1 MTQLTLNRRLIL
13 TGAGLALMSGVATP
27 VLALGGPQDRP
38 RYDGL
43 RKTIAVDVFR
53 ATEAVGGSVTAD
65 GMTAMLTQAL
75 VEDGR
80 FLVIEG
86 GGTLEASA
94 IVRGAV
100 TKYDPA
106 AGGGGLNISGGP
118 LGGLLGARAGTRS
131 QTAVMEIALRLV
143 DASTGQIVST
153 SSAEGRA
160 TSRTSEAGL
169 VDNFSGS
176 RLGGEMFRTTPIGQ
190 AGQDA
195 IVRAVEQIASGMRR
209 VAWTALVVD
218 VTDGGVYL
226 NAGADRNVEPGMTLD
241 VWRPGRT
248 LTDPGTGE
256 VLDVEMAR
264 IGRVQVATVRQRLSS
279 AAVTEGEP
287 PMRTEPLPHP
297 LLKDI
302 AHEDPRRSP
311 DPDRRRSDGR
321 IDPGPDRGPWA
332 CRATGRH
339 ASARRLRHSPRNRCG
354 DRRPRSGPRKPDEW
368 TQPRPHRSGRP
379 G

>member
-1 MTQLTLNRRLIL
+1 MAVLTLNRRLIL
-13 TGAGLALMSGVATP
+13 GGATLAVAAVAAP
-27 VLALGGPQDRP
+27 ALARPALQNRP

-43 RKTIAVDVFR
+43 KKTIAVDIFR

-86 GGTLEASA
+86 GDSGPMAASA

-100 TKYDPA
+100 TKYEPA

-131 QTAVMEIALRLV
+131 QTAVIEIALRLV
-143 DASTGQIVST
+143 DASTGQVIST

-160 TSRTSEAGL
+160 SSRTSEAGL
-169 VDNFSGS
+169 VDNFGGG
-176 RLGGEMFRTTPIGQ
+176 RLGGEIFRATPIGQ

-195 IVRAVEQIASGMRR
+195 IVRAVDQIASGMRR
-209 VAWTALVVD
+209 VAWTAMVVEA
-218 VTDGGVYL
+218 TEAGVYL
-226 NAGADRNVEPGMTLD
+226 NAGADRNVERGMILD

-264 IGRVQVATVRQRLSS
+264 IGRVEVETVRDRLSI

-287 PMRTEPLPHP
+287 PMRGDV
-297 LLKDI
+297 LKAD
-302 AHEDPRRSP
+302 
-311 DPDRRRSDGR
+311 
-321 IDPGPDRGPWA
+321 
-332 CRATGRH
+332 
-339 ASARRLRHSPRNRCG
+339 
-354 DRRPRSGPRKPDEW
+354 
-368 TQPRPHRSGRP
+368 
-379 G
+379 

>member
-1 MTQLTLNRRLIL
+1 MSLLIPNRRLLL
-13 TGAGLALMSGVATP
+13 TGAALMLSTAAGP
-27 VLALGGPQDRP
+27 VLALGSPQDRP

-53 ATEAVGGSVTAD
+53 ATETVGGTITAE

-75 VEDGR
+75 AEDGR

-94 IVRGAV
+94 IVRGTV
-100 TKYDPA
+100 TKYEPA

-118 LGGLLGARAGTRS
+118 LGGLLSGRAGTRS

-143 DASTGQIVST
+143 DASTGQVVST

-176 RLGGEMFRTTPIGQ
+176 RLGGEMFRATPIGQ

-209 VAWTALVVD
+209 VAWTAMVVD

-226 NAGADRNVEPGMTLD
+226 NAGADRSVEPGMTLD

-264 IGRVQVATVRQRLSS
+264 IGRVQVATVRQRLSI

-287 PMRTEPLPHP
+287 PMRGDV
-297 LLKDI
+297 LKAD
-302 AHEDPRRSP
+302 
-311 DPDRRRSDGR
+311 
-321 IDPGPDRGPWA
+321 
-332 CRATGRH
+332 
-339 ASARRLRHSPRNRCG
+339 
-354 DRRPRSGPRKPDEW
+354 
-368 TQPRPHRSGRP
+368 
-379 G
+379 

>member
-1 MTQLTLNRRLIL
+1 MRPLTPNRRLIL
-13 TGAGLALMSGVATP
+13 TGSALVLTGIVSPALARTA
-27 VLALGGPQDRP
+27 PQERP

-43 RKTIAVDVFR
+43 KKTIAVDIFR

-80 FLVIEG
+80 FLVVEP

-100 TKYDPA
+100 TKYEPA

-118 LGGLLGARAGTRS
+118 LGGLLSGRAGTRS

-143 DASTGQIVST
+143 DASTGQVVST

-169 VDNFSGS
+169 IDNFSGS
-176 RLGGEMFRTTPIGQ
+176 RLGGEMFRATPIGQ

-226 NAGADRNVEPGMTLD
+226 NAGTDRNVEPGMTLD

-264 IGRVQVATVRQRLSS
+264 IGRVQVATVRQRLSI

-287 PMRTEPLPHP
+287 PMRGDV
-297 LLKDI
+297 LKAD
-302 AHEDPRRSP
+302 
-311 DPDRRRSDGR
+311 
-321 IDPGPDRGPWA
+321 
-332 CRATGRH
+332 
-339 ASARRLRHSPRNRCG
+339 
-354 DRRPRSGPRKPDEW
+354 
-368 TQPRPHRSGRP
+368 
-379 G
+379 